1 MEGIDQ
7 VRLTFD
13 PKYHAYWW
21 DGKYYVPS
29 VTQILDDSGHVSKFC
44 KSESHANRGTE
55 IHEMV
60 HLEIKRLMDGR
71 TVKGQSKIRLQ
82 QLSSKYAAEFD
93 QFTQFHKDLDIEF
106 IETEVMLHGSVG
118 LLEYVPGPYL
128 PDYAGMSD
136 IFAVFRKTGKLL
148 NADVKSGKTPPP
160 HTRLQ
165 LAGYTL
171 ARYPMDYKDVTRGS
185 LTLHDSRKTY
195 KWKEYEKEED
205 FQEWIQQVKRYK
217 RNNPR

>member
-1 MEGIDQ
+1 MAGINLE
-7 VRLTFD
+7 RLTFD

-21 DGKYYVPS
+21 DGKQYIPS
-29 VTQILDDSGHVSKFC
+29 VTQILDDSGHISKFS

-71 TVKGQSKIRLQ
+71 SVRGQSKIRLEH
-82 QLSSKYAAEFD
+82 LKSVYPIEFQ
-93 QFTQFHKDLDIEF
+93 QFTEFHTELDIEF
-106 IETEVMLHGSVG
+106 METEVMVHGSIG
-118 LLEYVPGPYL
+118 LLEYVPGPYI
-128 PDYAGMSD
+128 PDYAGTAD
-136 IFAVFRKTGKLL
+136 IFGVFRKTGCLL
-148 NADVKSGKTPPP
+148 AGDVKSGMSPPP
-160 HTRLQ
+160 HAKLQ
-165 LAGYTL
+165 LAAYAL
-171 ARYPMDYKDVTRGS
+171 ARHPMDYANVKRGA
-185 LTLHDSRKTY
+185 LTLHANKKKY